1 MMEKIPKA
9 GFAVAM
15 LSALAA
21 CGGGGTEVDN
31 RPKTASMLIDFNKD
45 GVTGWNGSS
54 SDYSP
59 ETAPTNVVFE
69 ERTLAA
75 PLTGKG
81 YFIGGTNRSDDLFL
95 FVKKQ
100 YPGLKPNTT
109 YNLNFQLKFATNTPS
124 GCVGVGGAPGEA
136 VWVYAGATPTE
147 PKAVTVNNEIRMN
160 IDRGNQGA
168 GGKDAQVIGNI
179 ANGLACGSTAYVS
192 KTVKND
198 KVQPVTTDVN
208 GSLWIIMGIDSG
220 FEAYSSV
227 TLQTMQIEATPAT
240 TM

>member
-1 MMEKIPKA
+1 MMKKVLNA
-9 GFAVAM
+9 GLAVTM
-15 LSALAA
+15 LSALVA
-21 CGGGGTEVDN
+21 CGGGATDVDN
-31 RPKTASMLIDFNKD
+31 RPRQASMLIDFNKD
-45 GVTGWNGSS
+45 GVTGWTGGS
-54 SDYSP
+54 SDYTP

-100 YPGLKPNTT
+100 FPGLKPNTA
-109 YNLNFQLKFATNTPS
+109 YNLDFSLKFASNTPS
-124 GCVGVGGAPGEA
+124 GCQGVGGAPGES

-147 PKAVTVNNEIRMN
+147 PKAVATNNEIRMN
-160 IDRGNQGA
+160 IDRGNQA
-168 GGKDAQVIGNI
+168 QGGKDAQVIGNI

-198 KVQPVTTDVN
+198 KPQKVSTDAN
-208 GSLWIIMGIDSG
+208 GAVWIVLGIDSG

-227 TLQTMQIEATPAT
+227 TLQSVQIDAAPAAF
-240 TM
+240 